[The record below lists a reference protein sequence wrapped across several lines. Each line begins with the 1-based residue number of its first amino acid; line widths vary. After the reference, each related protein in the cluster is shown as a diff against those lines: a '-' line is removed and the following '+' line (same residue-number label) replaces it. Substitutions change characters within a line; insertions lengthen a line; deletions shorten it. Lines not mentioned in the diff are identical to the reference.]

1 MLAGVID
8 GSFGQLFQ
16 QMMSLAVEDT
26 VALLDGGLADGLGQ
40 VTFAGARWTENEGI
54 LVASDEGAGGQIEN
68 QAAVHFGIEGEVK
81 AVQGF
86 VGITELSL
94 LAPAFQQP
102 VTTAGQLIADQARD
116 QVDGRRNRPAL
127 LPRVDVRPFPPLA
140 DSRRRSLAAP
150 RFPARYSV
158 TTTPVFPGL

>member
-1 MLAGVID
+1 MA
-8 GSFGQLFQ
+8 SFGQLFQ

-86 VGITELSL
+86 VGITELGL
-94 LAPAFQQP
+94 LAPAFQ
-102 VTTAGQLIADQARD
+102 
-116 QVDGRRNRPAL
+116 
-127 LPRVDVRPFPPLA
+127 
-140 DSRRRSLAAP
+140 
-150 RFPARYSV
+150 
-158 TTTPVFPGL
+158 